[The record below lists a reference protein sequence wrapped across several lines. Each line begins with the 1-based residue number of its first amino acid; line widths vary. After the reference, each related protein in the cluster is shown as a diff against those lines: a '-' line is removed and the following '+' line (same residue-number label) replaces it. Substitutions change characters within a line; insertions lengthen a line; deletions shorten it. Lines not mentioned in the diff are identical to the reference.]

1 MSELEILLF
10 TISLVTA
17 FVSLV
22 SIRGNKSALSYSF
35 SLFTINVSLWSFFI
49 GIFNM
54 SHIQT
59 LLLNSAKAFYI
70 SAAAIPIFFLSFSIY
85 FSKREKLSRTVLLPS
100 FIVFLSIS
108 VLIIFFDDFIIKT
121 ISINGISKTVTLN
134 LNTYLIYALYFI
146 IEILIS
152 FVLLFKKYFT
162 VPKESVSEKKQ
173 IKILIIGTLFP
184 LLFGMFFNLILPIY
198 TYKYIFAGPIF
209 ALFLVAA
216 IGYAIRKY
224 NFLHTKVLTVE
235 VLVLTIWVFIL
246 LRTLVAVDSTEQ
258 INSLILLI
266 LTIVAGFFLI
276 KNVKKEIS
284 QREHI
289 EKLAT
294 DLSVAN
300 DRLKELDAQKTE
312 FVSLASHQLRGPL
325 TAIKGYGSM
334 LLEGDFGELSPMIK
348 DAVEKMYKSTNDLVV
363 IVGDYLDVSRIEQG
377 RMQYDF
383 SRFDL
388 KELVS
393 TVVTELRPNV
403 ENAHL
408 TLDFDTSPAPNYT
421 IHADK
426 GKIKQVISN
435 IVDNA
440 IKYTPKGGI
449 HIWLS
454 TKTKDKALISISDTG
469 VGIHPDVIPK
479 LFQKFTRAP
488 NASETNILGTG
499 LGLYVAKKMI
509 EAHNGRVWAESAGQG
524 KGSTFFIELD
534 LVDPYAP
541 NTSLATP
548 TQSTTTNSIPE
559 TRVNATE
566 KSVA

>member
-1 MSELEILLF
+1 MSPFSLSSLILCLSSIVF
-10 TISLVTA
+10 STIVYRSDEKNHVSRDWFIFSIPFSLW
-17 FVSLV
+17 
-22 SIRGNKSALSYSF
+22 ALS
-35 SLFTINVSLWSFFI
+35 LFAITSTSRESTALIWQFI
-49 GIFNM
+49 
-54 SHIQT
+54 
-59 LLLNSAKAFYI
+59 LDI
-70 SAAAIPIFFLSFSIY
+70 SAILIPVLYLHFTHSLLESSQKWQKWLAWTLSLSMIMFSFTPLFKNGVRFINEFDFFWINPGPFYWIFPVY
-85 FSKREKLSRTVLLPS
+85 FVG
-100 FIVFLSIS
+100 I
-108 VLIIFFDDFIIKT
+108 VLI
-121 ISINGISKTVTLN
+121 
-134 LNTYLIYALYFI
+134 A
-146 IEILIS
+146 IL
-152 FVLLFKKYFT
+152 
-162 VPKESVSEKKQ
+162 
-173 IKILIIGTLFP
+173 
-184 LLFGMFFNLILPIY
+184 NLILG
-198 TYKYIFAGPIF
+198 YIKHKTEITLRAQIRNTLISG
-209 ALFLVAA
+209 V
-216 IGYAIRKY
+216 IGYIGGLTNFFPQIFNIYPFGNYLVILYIVFMVYGVLKY
-224 NFLHTKVLTVE
+224 KLLSTQVISAHLFSTALLLALLVNLLSSREIKQWTSSFLL
-235 VLVLTIWVFIL
+235 F
-246 LRTLVAVDSTEQ
+246 AFAC
-258 INSLILLI
+258 LISALLI
-266 LTIVAGFFLI
+266 RSVN
-276 KNVKKEIS
+276 KEVKTRQE
-284 QREHI
+284 I

-421 IHADK
+421 THADK

-541 NTSLATP
+541 NTLPTTP

-559 TRVNATE
+559 TQVNATE
-566 KSVA
+566 KPVA